1 MDENVKNASNQ
12 YKNKFGAL
20 QIKLGNEM
28 KINKEEILKK
38 FKFSKAKFDDF
49 ISNYVQI
56 DNDNFGYI
64 KIVEYLKKY
73 L

>member
-38 FKFSKAKFDDF
+38 FKFSKAKFDILF
-49 ISNYVQI
+49 LIMY
-56 DNDNFGYI
+56 
-64 KIVEYLKKY
+64 K
-73 L
+73 

>member
-38 FKFSKAKFDDF
+38 F
-49 ISNYVQI
+49 
-56 DNDNFGYI
+56 NFPKLNSMILFLIMY
-64 KIVEYLKKY
+64 K
-73 L
+73 